1 MEHLLRQRD
10 WKGLGK
16 TMNGAFLCVEIEL
29 SDCKIL
35 NIQTS
40 CPIIDDPDYMDI
52 KIQVDM
58 YDDTLRNFFA
68 TIPNCSY
75 KELCDFFIPDKI
87 KYFNNVCDFL
97 LMFIRKFSGRS
108 CGRLHFST
116 DKFEGFP
123 ETVSLNIPIGNGDV
137 ISKIDFK
144 YENCDRKMIES
155 FTVYTTTNKTVCV
168 EMDLSKYEW
177 ADEPINFF
185 RFLEV
190 VDDCTGENRQNSFE
204 DMSKQ
209 LEQTSVFSSKSVTVS
224 L

>member
-1 MEHLLRQRD
+1 
-10 WKGLGK
+10 
-16 TMNGAFLCVEIEL
+16 MNGEFLCVETTL

-40 CPIIDDPDYMDI
+40 RPIIDDPNYIDI
-52 KIQVDM
+52 KIQIDM
-58 YDDTLRNFFA
+58 YGDTLRNFFA

-75 KELCDFFIPDKI
+75 KELGDFFAADNI
-87 KYFNNVCDFL
+87 KTFNNVCDFL

-116 DKFEGFP
+116 DKFDCFP

-137 ISKIDFK
+137 ISKIDFE
-144 YENCDRKMIES
+144 YENSDRKMVES
-155 FTVYTTTNKTVCV
+155 FTVSTDTNKTVCV
-168 EMDLSKYEW
+168 EMDLNKYEW

-185 RFLEV
+185 RFLEA
-190 VDDCTGENRQNSFE
+190 VDDCTGENRQNNFE
-204 DMSKQ
+204 DMSKK
-209 LEQTSVFSSKSVTVS
+209 LEQTLIFSSKSVTVS

>member
-16 TMNGAFLCVEIEL
+16 VMNGAFLCVETAL
-29 SDCKIL
+29 SDGKVL

-58 YDDTLRNFFA
+58 CGDTVRNFFA

-75 KELCDFFIPDKI
+75 KELYDFFVTDNI
-87 KYFNNVCDFL
+87 KTFNNVCDFL

-123 ETVSLNIPIGNGDV
+123 ETVYLNIPIGNDDV
-137 ISKIDFK
+137 ISKIDFE
-144 YENCDRKMIES
+144 YENSDRKMIES
-155 FTVYTTTNKTVCV
+155 FTVSTNTNKKVCV
-168 EMDLSKYEW
+168 EMDLNKYEW
-177 ADEPINFF
+177 TDEPINFF
-185 RFLEV
+185 RFLEA
-190 VDDCTGENRQNSFE
+190 VDDCTGENRQNNFE
-204 DMSKQ
+204 DMSKK
-209 LEQTSVFSSKSVTVS
+209 LEQTVIFSSKSVTVS

>member
-16 TMNGAFLCVEIEL
+16 VMNGAFLCVETAL
-29 SDCKIL
+29 SDGKVL

-58 YDDTLRNFFA
+58 CGDTVRNFFA

-75 KELCDFFIPDKI
+75 KELYDFFVTDNI
-87 KYFNNVCDFL
+87 KTFNNVCDFL

-123 ETVSLNIPIGNGDV
+123 ETVYLNIPIGNDDV
-137 ISKIDFK
+137 ISKINFE
-144 YENCDRKMIES
+144 YENSDRKMIES
-155 FTVYTTTNKTVCV
+155 FTVSTNTNKKVCV
-168 EMDLSKYEW
+168 EMDLNKYEW
-177 ADEPINFF
+177 TDEPINFF
-185 RFLEV
+185 RFLEA
-190 VDDCTGENRQNSFE
+190 VDDCTGENRQNNFE
-204 DMSKQ
+204 DMSKK
-209 LEQTSVFSSKSVTVS
+209 LEQTVIFSSKSVTVS

>member
-1 MEHLLRQRD
+1 MEHLSRQRD

-16 TMNGAFLCVEIEL
+16 VMNGAFLCVETAL
-29 SDCKIL
+29 SDGKVL

-40 CPIIDDPDYMDI
+40 CPIIDDPNYMDI
-52 KIQVDM
+52 KIQVDLC
-58 YDDTLRNFFA
+58 DDTVRNFFA

-75 KELCDFFIPDKI
+75 KELCYFSAVDNI
-87 KYFNNVCDFL
+87 KTFNNVCDFL

-108 CGRLHFST
+108 FGRFHFST

-137 ISKIDFK
+137 ISKIDFE
-144 YENCDRKMIES
+144 YENSDRKMIES
-155 FTVYTTTNKTVCV
+155 FTVSTDTNKKVCV
-168 EMDLSKYEW
+168 EIDLNKYEW
-177 ADEPINFF
+177 TDEPLNFF

-209 LEQTSVFSSKSVTVS
+209 LEQTLIFSSKSVTVS

>member
-1 MEHLLRQRD
+1 
-10 WKGLGK
+10 
-16 TMNGAFLCVEIEL
+16 MNGEFLCVETTL

-40 CPIIDDPDYMDI
+40 RPIIDDPDYMDI

-58 YDDTLRNFFA
+58 YGDTIRNFFA

-75 KELCDFFIPDKI
+75 KELCDFFSTDNI
-87 KYFNNVCDFL
+87 KSFNNVCAFL

-108 CGRLHFST
+108 CGKLHFST
-116 DKFEGFP
+116 DKFECFP
-123 ETVSLNIPIGNGDV
+123 ETISLNIPIGNGDI
-137 ISKIDFK
+137 ISKIDFE
-144 YENCDRKMIES
+144 YESSDRKMIES
-155 FTVYTTTNKTVCV
+155 FIVSTNTNKKVCV

-185 RFLEV
+185 RFIEV

-204 DMSKQ
+204 YMSKQ
-209 LEQTSVFSSKSVTVS
+209 LEQTLIFSSKSVTVS

>member
-1 MEHLLRQRD
+1 
-10 WKGLGK
+10 
-16 TMNGAFLCVEIEL
+16 MNGEFLCVETTL

-40 CPIIDDPDYMDI
+40 RPIIDDPDYMDI

-58 YDDTLRNFFA
+58 YGDTIRNFFA

-75 KELCDFFIPDKI
+75 KELCDFFSTDNI
-87 KYFNNVCDFL
+87 KSFNNVCAFL

-108 CGRLHFST
+108 CGKLHFST
-116 DKFEGFP
+116 DKFECFP
-123 ETVSLNIPIGNGDV
+123 ETVSLNIPIGNGDI
-137 ISKIDFK
+137 ISKIYFE
-144 YENCDRKMIES
+144 YENSDRKMIES
-155 FTVYTTTNKTVCV
+155 FTVSTNTNKKVCV
-168 EMDLSKYEW
+168 DMDLSKYEW

-185 RFLEV
+185 RFIEA
-190 VDDCTGENRQNSFE
+190 VDDCTGENRQNSFG

-209 LEQTSVFSSKSVTVS
+209 LEQTLIFSSKSVTVS